1 MIIWA
6 DQTALRQ
13 LKSEFEGS
21 NDNLFLIKHKSVG
34 STQDKW
40 YLIQANLYQSYL
52 VAMKYYGVY
61 QWWWYIRQHKDF
73 PHHRTTEC
81 RFCMDIIDTKKENA
95 WKNVSS
101 ETTKGKIFLTEV
113 SKIFLVTR
121 FHLPGRG

>member
-61 QWWWYIRQHKDF
+61 Q
-73 PHHRTTEC
+73 
-81 RFCMDIIDTKKENA
+81 
-95 WKNVSS
+95 
-101 ETTKGKIFLTEV
+101 
-113 SKIFLVTR
+113 
-121 FHLPGRG
+121 